1 MVADIEIAQNTP
13 MRPIVD
19 VAADLGLTRD
29 DLVRKGDY
37 IAKVRVAAVDRAR
50 KARQGKLVLVTGTT
64 PTRYGEGKTLTTV
77 GLGQALHRI
86 GTKAIIAV
94 REPSLGPVF
103 GTKGGATGGGHSQVL
118 PMEEINL
125 HFTGD
130 IHAVGAANNLIAA
143 VMDAHLFH
151 GNVLDLDPTRVLF
164 PRCLDMN
171 DRQLRNI
178 VTGLGGPK
186 HGVPR
191 EDGFIITAASEVMA
205 ILCLTEGIH
214 DLKARLERIVVA
226 FDRREH
232 PARVGDLYVHG
243 AAAILLKDA
252 LMPNLVQTLEGT
264 PALVH
269 GGPFANIAHGHSS
282 VLADRLAL
290 GLGDVVVTEAGF
302 GSDLGGEK
310 FVDLV
315 CRQSGL
321 RPDAAVLVVSVR
333 ALKHHGGVKK
343 KDLAL
348 EDLKALRAGFANLD
362 AHLKILQTLGM
373 MPVVA
378 VNRFATDTD
387 REVDAIVHHA
397 QDLGIRAAPHTC
409 HRDGGAGGEELA
421 RLVLEATNLSTHG
434 VRFVYKDEDPF
445 EEKVAKVAS
454 SIYGAADVKYDAA
467 ALDDLERLKDAELD
481 GLPVCIAKTQLSLS
495 DDEHAL
501 GAPTGW
507 MLEVRGIRPSAG
519 AGFLVVLAGDIM
531 RMPGLGEEPA
541 ALSMD
546 IDDEGRVKGLFLLNV
561 ATLNVPITAVPAVIA
576 RRATVQP
583 TPPKF
588 ILGGML
594 MLVAAPFALIAVAFI
609 VPRFGLFFLALAFLN
624 IVALNAAAAWLVRRL
639 VSGAP
644 RFPWPR
650 V

>member
-1 MVADIEIAQNTP
+1 MVADIEIAQSVT

-19 VAADLGLTRD
+19 VASDLGLGRG
-29 DLVRKGDY
+29 DLVLKSDY
-37 IAKVRVAAVDRAR
+37 IAKVRHDAVDRAR
-50 KARQGKLVLVTGTT
+50 KGRRGKLVLVTGMT
-64 PTRYGEGKTLTTV
+64 PTRYGEGKTLTSV
-77 GLGQALHRI
+77 GLGQALNRL
-86 GTKAIIAV
+86 GTSAVVTV

-103 GTKGGATGGGHSQVL
+103 GTKGGATGGGRSQVL

-143 VMDAHLFH
+143 ILDAHIFH
-151 GNVLDLDPTRVLF
+151 GNELDIDPTRVLL

-186 HGVPR
+186 HGMPR

-226 FDRREH
+226 FDRRER
-232 PARVGDLYVHG
+232 PVKVGDLYVHG

-269 GGPFANIAHGHSS
+269 GGPFANIAHGHSTI
-282 VLADRLAL
+282 LADRLAL
-290 GLGDVVVTEAGF
+290 GLADVVVTEAGF
-302 GSDLGGEK
+302 GTDLGGEK

-321 RPDAAVLVVSVR
+321 RADAAVLVASVR

-343 KDLAL
+343 KDLSA
-348 EDLKALRAGFANLD
+348 ENLKALKVGFANLD
-362 AHLKILQTLGM
+362 AHIKILQTLGL

-378 VNRFATDTD
+378 VNRFAIDTD
-387 REVDAIVHHA
+387 REVDAIVGHC
-397 QDLGIRAAPHTC
+397 QDLGVRAALHTC
-409 HRDGGAGGEELA
+409 HKDGGAGGEELA
-421 RLVLEATNLSTHG
+421 KLVLEATKASTQRM
-434 VRFVYKDEDPF
+434 RFVYKDDDPF
-445 EEKVAKVAS
+445 EEKVAKVATS
-454 SIYGAADVKYDAA
+454 VYGAADVKFDAA
-467 ALDDLERLKDAELD
+467 ALDDLERLRNAGLD
-481 GLPVCIAKTQLSLS
+481 GLPICIAKTQLSLT
-495 DDEHAL
+495 DDERAL

-507 MLEVRGIRPSAG
+507 TLEVRGIRPSAG

-541 ALSMD
+541 ALGMD
-546 IDDEGRVKGLFLLNV
+546 IDDDGRIKGLF
-561 ATLNVPITAVPAVIA
+561 
-576 RRATVQP
+576 
-583 TPPKF
+583 
-588 ILGGML
+588 
-594 MLVAAPFALIAVAFI
+594 
-609 VPRFGLFFLALAFLN
+609 
-624 IVALNAAAAWLVRRL
+624 
-639 VSGAP
+639 
-644 RFPWPR
+644 
-650 V
+650 

>member
-1 MVADIEIAQNTP
+1 MVADIEIAQSAP
-13 MRPIVD
+13 MRPITD
-19 VAADLGLTRD
+19 VAQGLGLARG
-29 DLVRKGDY
+29 DLILKSDY
-37 IAKVRVAAVDRAR
+37 VAKVRLAAVDRVR

-77 GLGQALHRI
+77 GLGQALTKL
-86 GTKAIIAV
+86 GTKAIVAV

-103 GTKGGATGGGHSQVL
+103 GTKGGATGGGRSQVL
-118 PMEEINL
+118 AMEEINL

-130 IHAVGAANNLIAA
+130 IHAVGAENNLIAA
-143 VMDAHLFH
+143 IMDAHIFN
-151 GNVLDLDPTRVLF
+151 GNELDIDPTRVLF

-191 EDGFIITAASEVMA
+191 EDGFIITAASEIMA

-214 DLKARLERIVVA
+214 DLKARLERIIVA

-232 PARVGDLYVHG
+232 PVSVGDLYVHG
-243 AAAILLKDA
+243 ASAILLKDA

-264 PALVH
+264 PAFVH
-269 GGPFANIAHGHSS
+269 GGPFANIAHGHST

-290 GLGDVVVTEAGF
+290 GVGDVVVTEAGF

-348 EDLKALRAGFANLD
+348 EDLKGLKAGFANLD
-362 AHLKILQTLGM
+362 AHLRILQTLGM

-541 ALSMD
+541 AWSMD
-546 IDDEGRVKGLFLLNV
+546 IDDEGRVRGLF
-561 ATLNVPITAVPAVIA
+561 
-576 RRATVQP
+576 
-583 TPPKF
+583 
-588 ILGGML
+588 
-594 MLVAAPFALIAVAFI
+594 
-609 VPRFGLFFLALAFLN
+609 
-624 IVALNAAAAWLVRRL
+624 
-639 VSGAP
+639 
-644 RFPWPR
+644 
-650 V
+650 

>member
-1 MVADIEIAQNTP
+1 MVADIEIAQTTA
-13 MRPIVD
+13 MRPIFD
-19 VAADLGLTRD
+19 VAAGLGLGRD
-29 DLVRKGDY
+29 DLILKGDY
-37 IAKVRVAAVDRAR
+37 IAKVRLAAVDRAR

-77 GLGQALHRI
+77 GLGQALNRI
-86 GTKAIIAV
+86 GTKAIVAV

-103 GTKGGATGGGHSQVL
+103 GTKGGATGGGHAQVL
-118 PMEEINL
+118 PMEDINL

-151 GNVLDLDPTRVLF
+151 GNALDIDPTRVLF

-191 EDGFIITAASEVMA
+191 EDGFIITAASEIMA

-214 DLKARLERIVVA
+214 DLKARLERIIVA

-232 PARVGDLYVHG
+232 PVRVGDLYVHG

-264 PALVH
+264 PAFVH

-343 KDLAL
+343 KDLAH
-348 EDLKALRAGFANLD
+348 EDLKALNVGFANLD

-373 MPVVA
+373 TPVIG
-378 VNRFATDTD
+378 VNRFVSDTD
-387 REVDAIVHHA
+387 REVDAIVDHGR
-397 QDLGIRAAPHTC
+397 DLAVRAAPHTC
-409 HRDGGAGGEELA
+409 HEDGGAGGEDLA
-421 RLVLEATNLSTHG
+421 RLVLEATHASTHA
-434 VRFVYKDEDPF
+434 VRFAYKDEDSLQ
-445 EEKVAKVAS
+445 EKVAKVAT
-454 SIYGAADVKYDAA
+454 SIYGADDVKYDAA
-467 ALDDLERLKDAELD
+467 ALDDLERIKDAGLD

-495 DDEHAL
+495 DDERAL
-501 GAPTGW
+501 GAPKGW
-507 MLEVRGIRPSAG
+507 TLEIRGIRPSAG

-546 IDDEGRVKGLFLLNV
+546 IDDQGRIKGLF
-561 ATLNVPITAVPAVIA
+561 
-576 RRATVQP
+576 
-583 TPPKF
+583 
-588 ILGGML
+588 
-594 MLVAAPFALIAVAFI
+594 
-609 VPRFGLFFLALAFLN
+609 
-624 IVALNAAAAWLVRRL
+624 
-639 VSGAP
+639 
-644 RFPWPR
+644 
-650 V
+650 

>member
-1 MVADIEIAQNTP
+1 MLTSPLPVQMVADIEIAQATA
-13 MRPIVD
+13 MRPIID
-19 VAADLGLTRD
+19 VAAGLGLVKG
-29 DLVRKGDY
+29 DLILKGDY
-37 IAKVRVAAVDRAR
+37 VAKVRLAAVERGR
-50 KARQGKLVLVTGTT
+50 KARQGRLVLVTGTT
-64 PTRYGEGKTLTTV
+64 PTLYGEGKTLTTV
-77 GLGQALHRI
+77 GLGQALNRI

-103 GTKGGATGGGHSQVL
+103 GTQGGATGGGRSQIL

-125 HFTGD
+125 HCTGD

-151 GNVLDLDPTRVLF
+151 GNALDLDPTRVLF

-205 ILCLTEGIH
+205 ILCLTEGIP

-232 PARVGDLYVHG
+232 PVSVGDLYVHG

-264 PALVH
+264 PAFVH

-290 GLGDVVVTEAGF
+290 GLGDIVVTEAGF

-343 KDLAL
+343 KDLAH

-373 MPVVA
+373 TPVVA
-378 VNRFATDTD
+378 VNRFAADTD
-387 REVDAIVHHA
+387 REVDAIVDHGHG
-397 QDLGIRAAPHTC
+397 LGIRAAPHTC
-409 HRDGGAGGEELA
+409 HRDGGAGGEALA
-421 RLVLEATNLSTHG
+421 RLVLEATRASARG
-434 VRFVYKDEDPF
+434 VRFAYKDEDSLK
-445 EEKVAKVAS
+445 EKVAKVAT
-454 SIYGAADVKYDAA
+454 SIYGAADVKY
-467 ALDDLERLKDAELD
+467 
-481 GLPVCIAKTQLSLS
+481 
-495 DDEHAL
+495 
-501 GAPTGW
+501 GA
-507 MLEVRGIRPSAG
+507 
-519 AGFLVVLAGDIM
+519 
-531 RMPGLGEEPA
+531 
-541 ALSMD
+541 
-546 IDDEGRVKGLFLLNV
+546 
-561 ATLNVPITAVPAVIA
+561 
-576 RRATVQP
+576 
-583 TPPKF
+583 
-588 ILGGML
+588 
-594 MLVAAPFALIAVAFI
+594 
-609 VPRFGLFFLALAFLN
+609 
-624 IVALNAAAAWLVRRL
+624 
-639 VSGAP
+639 
-644 RFPWPR
+644 
-650 V
+650 

>member
-1 MVADIEIAQNTP
+1 MVADIEIAQATK

-19 VAADLGLTRD
+19 VAADLGLGLS
-29 DLVRKGDY
+29 DLDLKGEY
-37 IAKVRVAAVDRAR
+37 IAKVHLTVVDRAR

-77 GLGQALHRI
+77 GLGQALNRL
-86 GTKAIIAV
+86 GTKGIVAV

-103 GTKGGATGGGHSQVL
+103 GTKGGATGGGRSQLL

-130 IHAVGAANNLIAA
+130 IHAVGAANNLMAA
-143 VMDAHLFH
+143 VLDAHVFH
-151 GNVLDLDPTRVLF
+151 GNELNIDTTRVLF

-191 EDGFIITAASEVMA
+191 EDGFVITAASEVMA
-205 ILCLTEGIH
+205 ILCLAEGIS
-214 DLKARLERIVVA
+214 DLKHRLERIVAAYDQEERPVRA
-226 FDRREH
+226 
-232 PARVGDLYVHG
+232 GDLSVHG

-264 PALVH
+264 PAFVH
-269 GGPFANIAHGHSS
+269 GGPFANIAHGHNT

-290 GLGDVVVTEAGF
+290 GLGEVVVAEAGF
-302 GSDLGGEK
+302 GADLGGEK

-321 RPDAAVLVVSVR
+321 RPDAGVLVVSVR

-343 KDLAL
+343 KDLTV
-348 EDLKALRAGFANLD
+348 ENLKALETGAANLD
-362 AHLKILQTLGM
+362 AHIKILQTLGIP
-373 MPVVA
+373 PVIA
-378 VNRFATDTD
+378 VNRFVTDTD
-387 REVDAIVHHA
+387 REVDAIVDHCKG
-397 QDLGIRAAPHTC
+397 LGVPAAPHTC
-409 HRDGGAGGEELA
+409 HRDGGAGGEALA
-421 RLVLEATNLSTHG
+421 RLVLDATKGSTRA
-434 VRFVYKDEDPF
+434 VRFVYKDEDAL
-445 EEKVAKVAS
+445 EEKVAKVATT
-454 SIYGAADVKYDAA
+454 IYGAADVKYDAA
-467 ALDDLERLKDAELD
+467 ALDDLDRLRNAGLD
-481 GLPVCIAKTQLSLS
+481 RLPICIAKTQLSLS

-507 MLEVRGIRPSAG
+507 TLQVRGIRPSAG

-546 IDDEGRVKGLFLLNV
+546 IDDQGRIKGLF
-561 ATLNVPITAVPAVIA
+561 
-576 RRATVQP
+576 
-583 TPPKF
+583 
-588 ILGGML
+588 
-594 MLVAAPFALIAVAFI
+594 
-609 VPRFGLFFLALAFLN
+609 
-624 IVALNAAAAWLVRRL
+624 
-639 VSGAP
+639 
-644 RFPWPR
+644 
-650 V
+650 